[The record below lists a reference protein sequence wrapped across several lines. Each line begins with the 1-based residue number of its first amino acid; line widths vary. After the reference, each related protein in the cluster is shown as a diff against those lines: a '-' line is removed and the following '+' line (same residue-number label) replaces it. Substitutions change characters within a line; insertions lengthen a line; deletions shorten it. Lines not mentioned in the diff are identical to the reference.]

1 MTVVTSGAAGNL
13 REQILSAAASCFR
26 ERGIKATKMQEIAKR
41 AGISVGNFYNYFEN
55 KDAIIDEFAQR
66 EVARLARE
74 IDEIVNGR
82 VSLEEQRRQFRESL
96 RKQLAVQR
104 ARVKIE
110 IIEEA
115 ARNSSMGEIV
125 KRSDAQVRELIKKM
139 HRSRSSAEVSDEE
152 IEVMVEMDMALVDGM
167 AFRLI
172 AHPEL
177 DIERMINAIV
187 ATNAALPVKESS
199 HMSGVTFSSRS
210 QAATSSLE

>member
-1 MTVVTSGAAGNL
+1 MTVLTSGAAGTL

-125 KRSDAQVRELIKKM
+125 KRSDA
-139 HRSRSSAEVSDEE
+139 
-152 IEVMVEMDMALVDGM
+152 
-167 AFRLI
+167 
-172 AHPEL
+172 
-177 DIERMINAIV
+177 
-187 ATNAALPVKESS
+187 
-199 HMSGVTFSSRS
+199 
-210 QAATSSLE
+210 

>member
-1 MTVVTSGAAGNL
+1 MTVLTSGAAGNL

-41 AGISVGNFYNYFEN
+41 AGIGVGNFYNYFEN

-110 IIEEA
+110 ILEEA

-139 HRSRSSAEVSDEE
+139 HRSRSSADVSDEE

-187 ATNAALPVKESS
+187 KTVI
-199 HMSGVTFSSRS
+199 R
-210 QAATSSLE
+210 

>member
-1 MTVVTSGAAGNL
+1 MTVLTSGAAGNL

-115 ARNSSMGEIV
+115 ARNSSMGGEIV
-125 KRSDAQVRELIKKM
+125 RRSDAQVRELIKKM

-187 ATNAALPVKESS
+187 KTVI
-199 HMSGVTFSSRS
+199 R
-210 QAATSSLE
+210 

>member
-1 MTVVTSGAAGNL
+1 MTVLTSGAAVNL

-96 RKQLAVQR
+96 RKQLAVQ

-110 IIEEA
+110 ILEEA

-139 HRSRSSAEVSDEE
+139 HRSRSSADVSDEE

-187 ATNAALPVKESS
+187 KTVI
-199 HMSGVTFSSRS
+199 R
-210 QAATSSLE
+210 

>member
-1 MTVVTSGAAGNL
+1 MTTAVSCAAGNL

-26 ERGIKATKMQEIAKR
+26 ERGIKATTMQEIAKR
-41 AGISVGNFYNYFEN
+41 AGISVGNFYNYFDG
-55 KDAIIDEFAQR
+55 KDAIIGEFAQR
-66 EVARLARE
+66 EVARE

-82 VSLEEQRRQFRESL
+82 VSLEEQRRQFCESL

-115 ARNSSMGEIV
+115 ARNGSMGDIV

-139 HRSRSSAEVSDEE
+139 HRSRASADVSDEE

-177 DIERMINAIV
+177 DVDRMINAIV
-187 ATNAALPVKESS
+187 KTVI
-199 HMSGVTFSSRS
+199 R
-210 QAATSSLE
+210 

>member
-1 MTVVTSGAAGNL
+1 MRRAICGSKFCPLPL
-13 REQILSAAASCFR
+13 RAFASAASRRQRCRKSPSEPAS
-26 ERGIKATKMQEIAKR
+26 AWA
-41 AGISVGNFYNYFEN
+41 ISTYFDG

-82 VSLEEQRRQFRESL
+82 VSLEEQRRQFCESL

-115 ARNSSMGEIV
+115 ARNGSMGDIV

-139 HRSRSSAEVSDEE
+139 HRSRASADVSDEE

-177 DIERMINAIV
+177 DVDRMINAIV
-187 ATNAALPVKESS
+187 KTVI
-199 HMSGVTFSSRS
+199 R
-210 QAATSSLE
+210 

>member
-1 MTVVTSGAAGNL
+1 MTVLTSGAAGNL

-41 AGISVGNFYNYFEN
+41 AGISVGNFYNYF
-55 KDAIIDEFAQR
+55 DAIIDEFAQR

-115 ARNSSMGEIV
+115 ARNSSMGEIC

-139 HRSRSSAEVSDEE
+139 HRSRSSADVSDEE
-152 IEVMVEMDMALVDGM
+152 IEVMVEMEMALVDGM

-187 ATNAALPVKESS
+187 KTVI
-199 HMSGVTFSSRS
+199 R
-210 QAATSSLE
+210 

>member
-1 MTVVTSGAAGNL
+1 MTTAVSCAAGNL

-26 ERGIKATKMQEIAKR
+26 ERGIKATTMQEIAKR
-41 AGISVGNFYNYFEN
+41 AGISVGNFYNYFDG

-82 VSLEEQRRQFRESL
+82 VSLEEQR
-96 RKQLAVQR
+96 V
-104 ARVKIE
+104 RVKIE

-115 ARNSSMGEIV
+115 ARNGSMGDIV

-139 HRSRSSAEVSDEE
+139 HRSRASADVSDEE

-177 DIERMINAIV
+177 DVERMINAIV
-187 ATNAALPVKESS
+187 KTVI
-199 HMSGVTFSSRS
+199 R
-210 QAATSSLE
+210 

>member
-1 MTVVTSGAAGNL
+1 MTTVTSCAAGNL

-26 ERGIKATKMQEIAKR
+26 ERGIKATTMQEIAKR
-41 AGISVGNFYNYFEN
+41 AGISVGNFYNYFDG

-82 VSLEEQRRQFRESL
+82 VSLEEQQRQFCDSL
-96 RKQLAVQR
+96 RKQLEVQR
-104 ARVKIE
+104 VRVKIE

-115 ARNSSMGEIV
+115 AMGDIV

-139 HRSRSSAEVSDEE
+139 HRSRASADVSDEE

-177 DIERMINAIV
+177 DVERMINAIV
-187 ATNAALPVKESS
+187 KTVI
-199 HMSGVTFSSRS
+199 R
-210 QAATSSLE
+210 

>member
-1 MTVVTSGAAGNL
+1 MTVLTSGAAGNL

-66 EVARLARE
+66 EVARE

-110 IIEEA
+110 ILEEA
-115 ARNSSMGEIV
+115 SRNSSMGEIV

-139 HRSRSSAEVSDEE
+139 HRSRSSADVSDEE

-187 ATNAALPVKESS
+187 KTVI
-199 HMSGVTFSSRS
+199 R
-210 QAATSSLE
+210 

>member
-66 EVARLARE
+66 EVARE

-139 HRSRSSAEVSDEE
+139 HRSRSSADVSDEE

-187 ATNAALPVKESS
+187 KTVI
-199 HMSGVTFSSRS
+199 R
-210 QAATSSLE
+210 

>member
-1 MTVVTSGAAGNL
+1 MFPRARHQSYEDAGDCQT
-13 REQILSAAASCFR
+13 RRHQ
-26 ERGIKATKMQEIAKR
+26 RGKLLH
-41 AGISVGNFYNYFEN
+41 YFEN

-187 ATNAALPVKESS
+187 KTVI
-199 HMSGVTFSSRS
+199 R
-210 QAATSSLE
+210 

>member
-1 MTVVTSGAAGNL
+1 MTTAVSCAAGNL

-26 ERGIKATKMQEIAKR
+26 ERGIKATTMQEIAKR
-41 AGISVGNFYNYFEN
+41 AGISVGNFYNYFDG

-82 VSLEEQRRQFRESL
+82 VSLEEQR
-96 RKQLAVQR
+96 V
-104 ARVKIE
+104 RVKIE
-110 IIEEA
+110 ILEEA
-115 ARNSSMGEIV
+115 ARNGSMGDIV

-139 HRSRSSAEVSDEE
+139 HRSRASADVSDEE

-177 DIERMINAIV
+177 DVERMINAIV
-187 ATNAALPVKESS
+187 KTVI
-199 HMSGVTFSSRS
+199 R
-210 QAATSSLE
+210 

>member
-1 MTVVTSGAAGNL
+1 MTTVTSCAAGNL

-26 ERGIKATKMQEIAKR
+26 KRGIKATTMQEIAKR
-41 AGISVGNFYNYFEN
+41 AGISVGNFYNYFDG

-82 VSLEEQRRQFRESL
+82 VSLE
-96 RKQLAVQR
+96 VQR
-104 ARVKIE
+104 VRVKIE

-115 ARNSSMGEIV
+115 ARNGSMGDIV

-139 HRSRSSAEVSDEE
+139 HRSRASADVSDEE

-177 DIERMINAIV
+177 DVERMINAIV
-187 ATNAALPVKESS
+187 KTVI
-199 HMSGVTFSSRS
+199 R
-210 QAATSSLE
+210 

>member
-1 MTVVTSGAAGNL
+1 MTTVTSCAAGNL

-26 ERGIKATKMQEIAKR
+26 ERGIKATTMQEIAKR
-41 AGISVGNFYNYFEN
+41 AGISVGNFYNYFDG

-82 VSLEEQRRQFRESL
+82 VSLEEQR
-96 RKQLAVQR
+96 V
-104 ARVKIE
+104 RVKIE

-115 ARNSSMGEIV
+115 ARNGSMGDIV

-139 HRSRSSAEVSDEE
+139 HRSRASADVSDEE

-177 DIERMINAIV
+177 DVDRMISAIV
-187 ATNAALPVKESS
+187 KTVI
-199 HMSGVTFSSRS
+199 R
-210 QAATSSLE
+210 

>member
-1 MTVVTSGAAGNL
+1 MTTVTSCAAGNL

-26 ERGIKATKMQEIAKR
+26 ERGIKATTMQEIAKR
-41 AGISVGNFYNYFEN
+41 AGISVGNFYNYFDG

-82 VSLEEQRRQFRESL
+82 VSLEELQRQFCDSL
-96 RKQLAVQR
+96 RKQRV
-104 ARVKIE
+104 RVKIE

-115 ARNSSMGEIV
+115 ARNGSMGDIV

-139 HRSRSSAEVSDEE
+139 HRSRASADVSDEE

-177 DIERMINAIV
+177 DVERMINAIV
-187 ATNAALPVKESS
+187 KTVI
-199 HMSGVTFSSRS
+199 R
-210 QAATSSLE
+210 

>member
-1 MTVVTSGAAGNL
+1 MRRAICGSKFCPLPL
-13 REQILSAAASCFR
+13 RAFASAASRRQRCRKSPSEPASAWA
-26 ERGIKATKMQEIAKR
+26 I
-41 AGISVGNFYNYFEN
+41 FYNYFDG

-115 ARNSSMGEIV
+115 ARNGSMGDIV

-139 HRSRSSAEVSDEE
+139 HRSRASADVSDEE

-177 DIERMINAIV
+177 DVDRMISAIV
-187 ATNAALPVKESS
+187 KTVI
-199 HMSGVTFSSRS
+199 R
-210 QAATSSLE
+210 

>member
-1 MTVVTSGAAGNL
+1 MLTFGAAGNL

-41 AGISVGNFYNYFEN
+41 AGISVGNFYNCFEN

-110 IIEEA
+110 ILEEA

-125 KRSDAQVRELIKKM
+125 RRSDAQVRELIKKM

-187 ATNAALPVKESS
+187 KTVI
-199 HMSGVTFSSRS
+199 R
-210 QAATSSLE
+210 

>member
-1 MTVVTSGAAGNL
+1 MTTVTSCAAGNL

-26 ERGIKATKMQEIAKR
+26 ERGIKATTMQEIAKR
-41 AGISVGNFYNYFEN
+41 AGISVGNFYNYFDG

-82 VSLEEQRRQFRESL
+82 VSLEEQR
-96 RKQLAVQR
+96 V
-104 ARVKIE
+104 RVKIE
-110 IIEEA
+110 ILEEA
-115 ARNSSMGEIV
+115 ARNGSMGDIV

-139 HRSRSSAEVSDEE
+139 HRSRASADVSDEE
-152 IEVMVEMDMALVDGM
+152 SEVMVEMDMALVDGM

-177 DIERMINAIV
+177 DVDRMINAIV
-187 ATNAALPVKESS
+187 KTVI
-199 HMSGVTFSSRS
+199 R
-210 QAATSSLE
+210 

>member
-1 MTVVTSGAAGNL
+1 MTTAVSCAAGNL

-26 ERGIKATKMQEIAKR
+26 ERGIKATTMQEIAKR
-41 AGISVGNFYNYFEN
+41 AGISVGNFYNYFDG

-96 RKQLAVQR
+96 RVQR

-115 ARNSSMGEIV
+115 ARNGSMGDIV

-139 HRSRSSAEVSDEE
+139 HRSRASADVSDEE

-177 DIERMINAIV
+177 DVDRMISAIV
-187 ATNAALPVKESS
+187 KTVI
-199 HMSGVTFSSRS
+199 R
-210 QAATSSLE
+210 

>member
-1 MTVVTSGAAGNL
+1 MTVLTSGAAGNL

-26 ERGIKATKMQEIAKR
+26 ERGIKATTMQEIAKR
-41 AGISVGNFYNYFEN
+41 AGGISVGNFYNYFDG

-66 EVARLARE
+66 EVARLACE

-110 IIEEA
+110 ILEEA
-115 ARNSSMGEIV
+115 ARNGSMGDIV

-139 HRSRSSAEVSDEE
+139 HRSRASADVSDEE

-177 DIERMINAIV
+177 DVDRMINAIV
-187 ATNAALPVKESS
+187 KTVI
-199 HMSGVTFSSRS
+199 R
-210 QAATSSLE
+210 

>member
-1 MTVVTSGAAGNL
+1 MTTAVSCAAGNL

-26 ERGIKATKMQEIAKR
+26 ERGIKATTMQEIAKR
-41 AGISVGNFYNYFEN
+41 AGISVGNFYNYFDG

-82 VSLEEQRRQFRESL
+82 VSLEEQREQRRQFRESL

-115 ARNSSMGEIV
+115 ARNGSMGDIV

-139 HRSRSSAEVSDEE
+139 HRSRASADVSDEE

-177 DIERMINAIV
+177 DVDRMINAIV
-187 ATNAALPVKESS
+187 KTVI
-199 HMSGVTFSSRS
+199 R
-210 QAATSSLE
+210 

>member
-1 MTVVTSGAAGNL
+1 MTVLTSGAAGNL
-13 REQILSAAASCFR
+13 REQILSAAASCFS

-41 AGISVGNFYNYFEN
+41 AGISVGNFYNYLEN

-110 IIEEA
+110 ILEEA

-125 KRSDAQVRELIKKM
+125 RRSDAQVRELIKKM

-187 ATNAALPVKESS
+187 KTVI
-199 HMSGVTFSSRS
+199 R
-210 QAATSSLE
+210 

>member
-66 EVARLARE
+66 EVARE

-110 IIEEA
+110 ILEEV

-187 ATNAALPVKESS
+187 KTVI
-199 HMSGVTFSSRS
+199 R
-210 QAATSSLE
+210 

>member
-1 MTVVTSGAAGNL
+1 MTVLTSGAAVNL

-96 RKQLAVQR
+96 RKQLAVQQGVQR

-110 IIEEA
+110 ILEEA
-115 ARNSSMGEIV
+115 SRNSSMGEIV

-187 ATNAALPVKESS
+187 NRANARDK
-199 HMSGVTFSSRS
+199 
-210 QAATSSLE
+210 

>member
-1 MTVVTSGAAGNL
+1 MTVLTSGAAGNL

-26 ERGIKATKMQEIAKR
+26 ERGIKATTMQEIAKR
-41 AGISVGNFYNYFEN
+41 AGISVGNFYNYFDG

-66 EVARLARE
+66 EVARLACE

-96 RKQLAVQR
+96 RKQLEVQR
-104 ARVKIE
+104 VRVKIE

-115 ARNSSMGEIV
+115 ARNGSMGDIV

-139 HRSRSSAEVSDEE
+139 HRSRASADVSDEE
-152 IEVMVEMDMALVDGM
+152 IEVDMDMALVDGM

-177 DIERMINAIV
+177 DVERMINAIV
-187 ATNAALPVKESS
+187 KTVI
-199 HMSGVTFSSRS
+199 R
-210 QAATSSLE
+210 

>member
-1 MTVVTSGAAGNL
+1 MTVLTSGAAGNL

-41 AGISVGNFYNYFEN
+41 VGISVGNFYNYFEN

-125 KRSDAQVRELIKKM
+125 RRSDAQVRELIKKM

-187 ATNAALPVKESS
+187 KTVI
-199 HMSGVTFSSRS
+199 R
-210 QAATSSLE
+210 

>member
-1 MTVVTSGAAGNL
+1 MTVLTSGAAGNL

-41 AGISVGNFYNYFEN
+41 AGISVGYFYNYFEN

-66 EVARLARE
+66 EVARLVRE

-82 VSLEEQRRQFRESL
+82 VSLEEQRRLFRESL

-139 HRSRSSAEVSDEE
+139 HRSRSSADVSDEE

-187 ATNAALPVKESS
+187 KTVI
-199 HMSGVTFSSRS
+199 R
-210 QAATSSLE
+210 

>member
-1 MTVVTSGAAGNL
+1 MRNRPKRLRRRTRNDRVDVWSGG
-13 REQILSAAASCFR
+13 QSARADSVRRSFVCFR

-139 HRSRSSAEVSDEE
+139 HRSRSSADVSDEE

-187 ATNAALPVKESS
+187 KTVI
-199 HMSGVTFSSRS
+199 R
-210 QAATSSLE
+210 

>member
-1 MTVVTSGAAGNL
+1 MTTVTSCAAGNL

-26 ERGIKATKMQEIAKR
+26 ERGIKATTMQEIAKR
-41 AGISVGNFYNYFEN
+41 AGISVGNFYNYFDG

-82 VSLEEQRRQFRESL
+82 VSLEEQR
-96 RKQLAVQR
+96 V
-104 ARVKIE
+104 RVKIE

-115 ARNSSMGEIV
+115 ARNGSMGDIV

-139 HRSRSSAEVSDEE
+139 HRSRASADVSDEE

-177 DIERMINAIV
+177 DVERMINAIV
-187 ATNAALPVKESS
+187 KTVI
-199 HMSGVTFSSRS
+199 R
-210 QAATSSLE
+210 

>member
-66 EVARLARE
+66 EVARE

-110 IIEEA
+110 IFEEA

-125 KRSDAQVRELIKKM
+125 KRSDAQVRKLIKKM
-139 HRSRSSAEVSDEE
+139 HRSRSSADVSDEE

-187 ATNAALPVKESS
+187 KTVI
-199 HMSGVTFSSRS
+199 R
-210 QAATSSLE
+210 

>member
-1 MTVVTSGAAGNL
+1 MTVLTSGAAGNL

-41 AGISVGNFYNYFEN
+41 AGISVGNFYNNFEN

-110 IIEEA
+110 ILEEA

-187 ATNAALPVKESS
+187 KTVI
-199 HMSGVTFSSRS
+199 R
-210 QAATSSLE
+210 

>member
-1 MTVVTSGAAGNL
+1 MKRKLPEKFFEQNQRAKTRKWKFFNLNQALWGAGN
-13 REQILSAAASCFR
+13 REFR
-26 ERGIKATKMQEIAKR
+26 EIAKR

-110 IIEEA
+110 TIEEA

-139 HRSRSSAEVSDEE
+139 HRSRSSADVSDEE

-187 ATNAALPVKESS
+187 KTVI
-199 HMSGVTFSSRS
+199 R
-210 QAATSSLE
+210 

>member
-1 MTVVTSGAAGNL
+1 MTVLTSGAAGNL

-41 AGISVGNFYNYFEN
+41 AGISVGNFYKYFEN

-110 IIEEA
+110 ILEEA

-187 ATNAALPVKESS
+187 KTVI
-199 HMSGVTFSSRS
+199 R
-210 QAATSSLE
+210 

>member
-110 IIEEA
+110 GGQKQLHG
-115 ARNSSMGEIV
+115 RDRQTFGCP
-125 KRSDAQVRELIKKM
+125 
-139 HRSRSSAEVSDEE
+139 
-152 IEVMVEMDMALVDGM
+152 G
-167 AFRLI
+167 
-172 AHPEL
+172 
-177 DIERMINAIV
+177 
-187 ATNAALPVKESS
+187 
-199 HMSGVTFSSRS
+199 SGVDQENAPQPVFSGSFR
-210 QAATSSLE
+210 

>member
-41 AGISVGNFYNYFEN
+41 AGISVGNFYHYFEH

-110 IIEEA
+110 ILEEA

-152 IEVMVEMDMALVDGM
+152 IEVMVKMDMALVDGM

-187 ATNAALPVKESS
+187 KTVI
-199 HMSGVTFSSRS
+199 R
-210 QAATSSLE
+210 

>member
-1 MTVVTSGAAGNL
+1 MTTVTSCAAGNL

-26 ERGIKATKMQEIAKR
+26 ERGIKATTMQEIAKR
-41 AGISVGNFYNYFEN
+41 AGISVGNFYNYFDG

-82 VSLEEQRRQFRESL
+82 VSLEERQFCDSL
-96 RKQLAVQR
+96 RKQLEVQR
-104 ARVKIE
+104 VRVKIE

-115 ARNSSMGEIV
+115 ARNGSMGDIV
-125 KRSDAQVRELIKKM
+125 KRSDAQVRELSKKM
-139 HRSRSSAEVSDEE
+139 HRSRASADVSDEE

-177 DIERMINAIV
+177 DVERMINAIV
-187 ATNAALPVKESS
+187 KTVI
-199 HMSGVTFSSRS
+199 R
-210 QAATSSLE
+210 

>member
-1 MTVVTSGAAGNL
+1 MTVLTSGARRAINL

-26 ERGIKATKMQEIAKR
+26 ERGIKATTMQEIAKR
-41 AGISVGNFYNYFEN
+41 AGISVGNFYNYFDG

-66 EVARLARE
+66 EVARLACE

-110 IIEEA
+110 ILEEA
-115 ARNSSMGEIV
+115 ARNGSMGDIV

-139 HRSRSSAEVSDEE
+139 PRSRASADVSDEE

-177 DIERMINAIV
+177 DVERMINAIV
-187 ATNAALPVKESS
+187 KTVI
-199 HMSGVTFSSRS
+199 R
-210 QAATSSLE
+210 

>member
-1 MTVVTSGAAGNL
+1 MTVLTSGAAGNL

-66 EVARLARE
+66 EVARE

-187 ATNAALPVKESS
+187 KTVI
-199 HMSGVTFSSRS
+199 R
-210 QAATSSLE
+210 